1 MRHKFLKFLP
11 SFILIVIAIGIWF
24 SQNWYKM
31 PKYIGDIKNPTY
43 ENIQIN
49 WEDGPKTR
57 TSSKPNIIIIL
68 VDDLGFNQISSY
80 GGGMANGQF
89 KTPNIDKLANDGVLC
104 TNGYSSSPVCS
115 PSRASLLTG
124 RFATRFGYE
133 FTPTTSSM
141 MKAISVFSK
150 KNGIADGIYYDNREE
165 NIIAIDQMGIPQSEK
180 TIPEMLKPEGYH
192 NIHIGKWHLGHG
204 KDFLPRKHGF
214 DESLR
219 MDQGSLFLPEND
231 KNVINAKLDFD
242 PIDKVLWGNLPYAV
256 NFNEGPRMNPDG
268 HLTDYLTDEAVKVIE
283 KNKNRPFFLYL
294 AYWAVHSPLQA
305 KKEDYEKL
313 SFIKNHEER
322 VLASMVMTV
331 DRGVGKIRD
340 VLKENNMDD
349 NTIIIF
355 TSDNGAPGY
364 IGLPDLN
371 KPYRGWKLTHFEGG
385 VHVPFIV
392 SYPNKIPKGS
402 AYNGRV
408 SNLDIFSTAASL
420 AGIDINR
427 NDLQQI
433 QFDGVNIL
441 PYLSGEKEGEPDRVL
456 FNKSGDYSF
465 LIKDG
470 WKLQVDLIQN
480 KKWLYNLNE
489 DPTEQIN
496 LIESDLEKLNE
507 LGKILNKKL
516 SEQVKPI
523 WPSLLDWP
531 IFIDKTLDET
541 VIKNDE
547 YIFWAN

>member
-1 MRHKFLKFLP
+1 MRHKFFKFLL
-11 SFILIVIAIGIWF
+11 SFVFVIIAIGIWF

-31 PKYIGDIKNPTY
+31 PKYIGQIKNPTQKNIPIEW
-43 ENIQIN
+43 EN
-49 WEDGPKTR
+49 GPETR
-57 TSSKPNIIIIL
+57 TSSKPNIIVVL

-80 GGGMANGQF
+80 KGGMANGKF
-89 KTPNIDKLANDGVLC
+89 KTPNIDKLASEGVLC

-124 RFATRFGYE
+124 RFATRFGFE

-141 MKAISVFSK
+141 MKAVSIFSK
-150 KNGIADGIYYDNREE
+150 KNEVADGIYYNNREDDILE
-165 NIIAIDQMGIPQSEK
+165 IEEMGIPQSEK
-180 TIPEMLKPEGYH
+180 TIAEMLKPEGYH
-192 NIHIGKWHLGHG
+192 NIHIGKWHLGHAN
-204 KDFLPRKHGF
+204 DFLPRLHGF

-219 MDQGSLFLPEND
+219 MDQGSLFLPED
-231 KNVINAKLDFD
+231 DENVINAKLDFD

-268 HLTDYLTDEAVKVIE
+268 HLTDYLTDEAVKVIV

-313 SFIKNHEER
+313 SFIENHEER

-340 VLKENNMDD
+340 ILKKNKIDD

-385 VHVPFIV
+385 VHVPYIV
-392 SYPNKIPKGS
+392 SYPNKIPKGKT
-402 AYNGRV
+402 YNGRV
-408 SNLDIFSTAASL
+408 SNLDIFSTVANV
-420 AGIDINR
+420 AGVDLNR
-427 NDLQQI
+427 NDLREI
-433 QFDGVNIL
+433 EFDGVNLL
-441 PYLSGEKEGEPDRVL
+441 PYLSGENEGEPERIL

-470 WKLQVDLIQN
+470 WKLQVDLVQN
-480 KKWLYNLNE
+480 KKWLYNLNQ
-489 DPTEQIN
+489 DPTEKIN
-496 LIESDLEKLNE
+496 LIESDIEKLNQLE
-507 LGKILNKKL
+507 LILSNKL

-531 IFIDKTLDET
+531 IFIDKTLDEKVNKT
-541 VIKNDE
+541 DE

>member
-1 MRHKFLKFLP
+1 MKRKFYKFLL
-11 SFILIVIAIGIWF
+11 SFVLIVVAIGIWF

-31 PKYIGDIKNPTY
+31 PKYISNFTNPTY
-43 ENIQIN
+43 ENVAIE
-49 WEDGPKTR
+49 WENGPISR
-57 TSSKPNIIIIL
+57 TNSKPNIIVVL

-80 GGGMANGQF
+80 GGGMANGKF
-89 KTPNIDKLANDGVLC
+89 KTPNIDKLASDGVLC

-141 MKAISVFSK
+141 MKAVNIFSK
-150 KNGIADGIYYDNREE
+150 KNEVVDGIYHNDRSE
-165 NIIAIDQMGIPQSEK
+165 NIIDIEQMGIPQSER
-180 TIPEMLKPEGYH
+180 TIAEMLKPEGYH
-192 NIHIGKWHLGHG
+192 NIHIGKWHLGHA
-204 KDFLPRKHGF
+204 KDFLPRRHGF

-219 MDQGSLFLPEND
+219 MDQGSLFLPED
-231 KNVINAKLDFD
+231 DDDVVNAKIDFD
-242 PIDKVLWGNLPYAV
+242 PIDKLLWGNLPYAV
-256 NFNEGPRMNPDG
+256 NFNEGTRIKPEG
-268 HLTDYLTDEAVKVIE
+268 HLTDYLTNEAVKAIE

-313 SFIKNHEER
+313 SFIENHEER

-340 VLKENNMDD
+340 VLKKNNIDD

-385 VHVPFIV
+385 VHIPYIV
-392 SYPNKIPKGS
+392 NYPNKIPKGKI
-402 AYNGRV
+402 YDGRV
-408 SNLDIFSTAASL
+408 SNLDIFSTVASV
-420 AGIDINR
+420 AGVDLNR
-427 NDLQQI
+427 NDLREI
-433 QFDGVNIL
+433 KFDGVNIL
-441 PYLSGEKEGEPDRVL
+441 PYLSGANEGEPERIL

-470 WKLQVDLIQN
+470 WKLQVDLVQN
-480 KKWLYNLNE
+480 KKWLYNLNQ
-489 DPTEQIN
+489 DPIEKIN
-496 LIESDLEKLNE
+496 LIESNIEKLNE
-507 LGKILNKKL
+507 LELILSNKL

-531 IFIDKTLDET
+531 IFIDKTLDEKVNKT
-541 VIKNDE
+541 DE

>member
-1 MRHKFLKFLP
+1 MKRKFYKFLL
-11 SFILIVIAIGIWF
+11 SFVLIVVAIGIWF

-31 PKYIGDIKNPTY
+31 PKYIYNFTNPTY
-43 ENIQIN
+43 ENVAIE
-49 WEDGPKTR
+49 WENGPISR
-57 TSSKPNIIIIL
+57 TNSKPNIIVVL

-80 GGGMANGQF
+80 GGGMANGKF
-89 KTPNIDKLANDGVLC
+89 KTPNIDKLASDGVLC

-141 MKAISVFSK
+141 MKAVNIFSK
-150 KNGIADGIYYDNREE
+150 KNEVVDGIYHNDRSE
-165 NIIAIDQMGIPQSEK
+165 NIIDIEQMGIPQSER
-180 TIPEMLKPEGYH
+180 TIAEMLKPEGYH
-192 NIHIGKWHLGHG
+192 NIHIGKWHLGHA
-204 KDFLPRKHGF
+204 KDFLPRRHGF

-219 MDQGSLFLPEND
+219 MDQGSLFLPED
-231 KNVINAKLDFD
+231 DDDVVNAKIDFD
-242 PIDKVLWGNLPYAV
+242 PIDKLLWGNLPYAV
-256 NFNEGPRMNPDG
+256 NFNEGTRIKPEG
-268 HLTDYLTDEAVKVIE
+268 HLTDYLTNEAVKAIE

-313 SFIKNHEER
+313 SFIENHEER

-340 VLKENNMDD
+340 VLKKNNIDD

-385 VHVPFIV
+385 VHIPYIV
-392 SYPNKIPKGS
+392 SYPNKIPKGKI
-402 AYNGRV
+402 YDGRV
-408 SNLDIFSTAASL
+408 SNLDIFSTVASV
-420 AGIDINR
+420 AGVDLNR
-427 NDLQQI
+427 NDLRDI
-433 QFDGVNIL
+433 KFDGVNIL
-441 PYLSGEKEGEPDRVL
+441 PYLSGGNEGEPERIL

-470 WKLQVDLIQN
+470 WKLQVDLVQN
-480 KKWLYNLNE
+480 KKWLYNLNQ
-489 DPTEQIN
+489 DPIEKIN
-496 LIESDLEKLNE
+496 LIESDIEKLNE
-507 LGKILNKKL
+507 LELILSNKL

-531 IFIDKTLDET
+531 IFIDKTLDEKVNKT
-541 VIKNDE
+541 DE

>member
-294 AYWAVHSPLQA
+294 AYWAVHTPLQA

-313 SFIKNHEER
+313 YFIENHEER

-496 LIESDLEKLNE
+496 LIESYPEKLNE

>member
-1 MRHKFLKFLP
+1 MRKIFFRFLIV
-11 SFILIVIAIGIWF
+11 FILIVVAIGIWF

-31 PKYIGDIKNPTY
+31 PKYISNLKNPTI
-43 ENIQIN
+43 ENVTIE
-49 WEDGPKTR
+49 WENGPETR
-57 TSSKPNIIIIL
+57 TNFKPNIIVVL

-80 GGGMANGQF
+80 GGGMSNGNF
-89 KTPNIDKLANDGVLC
+89 KTPNIDNLANDGVLC
-104 TNGYSSSPVCS
+104 TNGYSSSPICS

-124 RFATRFGYE
+124 RFPTRFGYE

-141 MKAISVFSK
+141 MKAISLFSK
-150 KNGIADGIYYDNREE
+150 KNEVADGIYYDNRED
-165 NIIAIDQMGIPQSEK
+165 NIIDIEQMGLPQSEK
-180 TIPEMLKPEGYH
+180 TIAEMLKPEGYH
-192 NIHIGKWHLGHG
+192 NIHIGKWHLGHA

-219 MDQGSLFLPEND
+219 IDQGSLFLPEDD
-231 KNVINAKLDFD
+231 KNVINAKLEFD

-268 HLTDYLTDEAVKVIE
+268 HLTDYLTNEAVKAIE

-313 SFIKNHEER
+313 SFIENHDER

-340 VLKENNMDD
+340 VLKKNNIDD

-385 VHVPFIV
+385 VHVPFMV
-392 SYPNKIPKGS
+392 SYPNKIPKGTTYS
-402 AYNGRV
+402 GRV
-408 SNLDIFSTAASL
+408 SSLDILSTVASV
-420 AGIDINR
+420 AGVDMNR
-427 NDLQQI
+427 NDLKEI
-433 QFDGVNIL
+433 EFDGTNVL
-441 PYLSGEKEGEPDRVL
+441 PYLIGEKEGEPERVL
-456 FNKSGDYSF
+456 FNKSGNYSF
-465 LIKDG
+465 IIKEG
-470 WKLQVDLIQN
+470 WKLQVDLVQN

-496 LIESDLEKLNE
+496 LIKSDLKKLNE
-507 LGKILNKKL
+507 LEKILNKKL

-531 IFIDKTLDET
+531 IFIDKTLDEK
-541 VIKNDE
+541 VNKNDE

>member
-80 GGGMANGQF
+80 GGGMAKGQF

-340 VLKENNMDD
+340 VLKENNIDD

-496 LIESDLEKLNE
+496 LIESYPEKLNE

-531 IFIDKTLDET
+531 IFIDKTLDEN

>member
-1 MRHKFLKFLP
+1 MRKLFKFLLIFV
-11 SFILIVIAIGIWF
+11 LIVASIGIWF

-31 PKYIGDIKNPTY
+31 PKYIAQIKNPIY
-43 ENIQIN
+43 ENVQIN

-57 TSSKPNIIIIL
+57 TSSKPNIIVVL

-80 GGGMANGQF
+80 GGGMSNGNF
-89 KTPNIDKLANDGVLC
+89 KTPNIDNLAKDGVLC
-104 TNGYSSSPVCS
+104 TNGYSSSPICS

-124 RFATRFGYE
+124 RFPTRFGYE

-141 MKAISVFSK
+141 MKAISLFSK
-150 KNGIADGIYYDNREE
+150 KNEVADGVYYDKREE
-165 NIIAIDQMGIPQSEK
+165 NIIDIEQMGLPQSEK
-180 TIPEMLKPEGYH
+180 TIAEMLKPEGYH
-192 NIHIGKWHLGHG
+192 NIHIGKWHLGHAN
-204 KDFLPRKHGF
+204 DFLPRKHGF

-219 MDQGSLFLPEND
+219 IDQGSLFLPEDD
-231 KNVINAKLDFD
+231 KNVINAKLNFD
-242 PIDKVLWGNLPYAV
+242 PIDKILWGNLPYAV

-268 HLTDYLTDEAVKVIE
+268 HLTDYLTDEAVKVIA

-294 AYWAVHSPLQA
+294 AYWAVHTPLQA
-305 KKEDYEKL
+305 NKEDYEKL
-313 SFIKNHEER
+313 SFIENHEER

-340 VLKENNMDD
+340 VLKKNNIDD

-364 IGLPDLN
+364 VGLPDLN

-385 VHVPFIV
+385 VHVPYIV
-392 SYPNKIPKGS
+392 SYPKKIPKGKT
-402 AYNGRV
+402 YDGRV
-408 SNLDIFSTAASL
+408 SNLDIFSTVASV
-420 AGIDINR
+420 AGVDMNR
-427 NDLQQI
+427 NDLKDI
-433 QFDGVNIL
+433 AFDGANIIS
-441 PYLSGEKEGEPDRVL
+441 YLSGENEGEPERIL
-456 FNKSGDYSF
+456 FNKSGNYSF
-465 LIKDG
+465 IIKEG
-470 WKLQVDLIQN
+470 WKLQVDLVQN

-496 LIESDLEKLNE
+496 LFKSDLEKLNE
-507 LGKILNKKL
+507 LELILSNKL

-531 IFIDKTLDET
+531 IFIDKTLDEKVNNT
-541 VIKNDE
+541 DE

>member
-1 MRHKFLKFLP
+1 MKRKFFKFLLSFL
-11 SFILIVIAIGIWF
+11 LIVVAIGIWF

-31 PKYIGDIKNPTY
+31 PKYISNFTNSTY
-43 ENIQIN
+43 ENVAIE
-49 WEDGPKTR
+49 WENGPISR
-57 TSSKPNIIIIL
+57 TNSKPNIIVVLI
-68 VDDLGFNQISSY
+68 DDLGFNQISSY
-80 GGGMANGQF
+80 GGGMANGKF
-89 KTPNIDKLANDGVLC
+89 KTPNIDKLASDGVLC

-141 MKAISVFSK
+141 MKAISIFSK
-150 KNGIADGIYYDNREE
+150 KNEVVDGIYHNDRSE
-165 NIIAIDQMGIPQSEK
+165 NIIDIDQMGIPQSER
-180 TIPEMLKPEGYH
+180 TIAEMLKPEGYH
-192 NIHIGKWHLGHG
+192 NIHIGKWHLGHA
-204 KDFLPRKHGF
+204 KDFLPRRHGF

-219 MDQGSLFLPEND
+219 IDQGSLFLPED
-231 KNVINAKLDFD
+231 DENVINAKLDFD

-313 SFIKNHEER
+313 SFIENHEER

-340 VLKENNMDD
+340 ILKKNKIDD

-385 VHVPFIV
+385 VHVPYIV
-392 SYPNKIPKGS
+392 SYPNKIPKGKT
-402 AYNGRV
+402 YNGRV
-408 SNLDIFSTAASL
+408 SNLDIFSTVASV
-420 AGIDINR
+420 AGVDMTR
-427 NDLQQI
+427 NDLKDI
-433 QFDGVNIL
+433 AFDGANLI
-441 PYLSGEKEGEPDRVL
+441 PYLSGENEGEPERIL

-465 LIKDG
+465 LIKEG
-470 WKLQVDLIQN
+470 WKLQVDLVQN

-489 DPTEQIN
+489 DPTEQLN
-496 LIESDLEKLNE
+496 LSESNFTKLNE
-507 LGKILNKKL
+507 LEEILNNKL

-531 IFIDKTLDET
+531 IFIDKTLDDK
-541 VIKNDE
+541 VNKNDE

>member
-1 MRHKFLKFLP
+1 MRKIFFRLLIV
-11 SFILIVIAIGIWF
+11 FILIVVAIGIWF

-31 PKYIGDIKNPTY
+31 PKYISNLKNPTT
-43 ENIQIN
+43 ENVTIE
-49 WEDGPKTR
+49 WENGPETR
-57 TSSKPNIIIIL
+57 TNFKPNIIVVLI
-68 VDDLGFNQISSY
+68 DDLGFNQISSY
-80 GGGMANGQF
+80 GGGMSNGNF
-89 KTPNIDKLANDGVLC
+89 KTPNIDNLAEDGVLC
-104 TNGYSSSPVCS
+104 TNGYSSSPICS

-124 RFATRFGYE
+124 RFPTRFGYE

-141 MKAISVFSK
+141 MKAISLFSK
-150 KNGIADGIYYDNREE
+150 KNEVADGVYYDNREE
-165 NIIAIDQMGIPQSEK
+165 NIIDIEQMGLPQSEK
-180 TIPEMLKPEGYH
+180 TIAEMLKPEGYH
-192 NIHIGKWHLGHG
+192 NIHIGKWHLGHS

-219 MDQGSLFLPEND
+219 IDQGSLFLPEDD
-231 KNVINAKLDFD
+231 KNVINAKLEFD

-268 HLTDYLTDEAVKVIE
+268 HLTDYLTNEAVKAIK

-313 SFIKNHEER
+313 SFIENHNER

-340 VLKENNMDD
+340 VLKKNNIDD

-392 SYPNKIPKGS
+392 SYPNKIPKGTT
-402 AYNGRV
+402 YNGRV
-408 SNLDIFSTAASL
+408 SNLDIFSTVASV
-420 AGIDINR
+420 AEVDMNR
-427 NDLQQI
+427 NDLKEI
-433 QFDGVNIL
+433 KFDGANVL
-441 PYLSGEKEGEPDRVL
+441 PYLIGENEGEPERVL
-456 FNKSGDYSF
+456 FNKSGNYSF
-465 LIKDG
+465 IIKEG
-470 WKLQVDLIQN
+470 WKLQVDLVQN

-496 LIESDLEKLNE
+496 LIKSDLEKLNE
-507 LGKILNKKL
+507 LEKILNKKI

-541 VIKNDE
+541 VNKNDE

>member
-1 MRHKFLKFLP
+1 MKRKFYKFLL
-11 SFILIVIAIGIWF
+11 SFVLIVVAIGIWF

-31 PKYIGDIKNPTY
+31 PKYISNFTNPTY
-43 ENIQIN
+43 ENVAIE
-49 WEDGPKTR
+49 WENGPISR
-57 TSSKPNIIIIL
+57 TNSKPNIIVVL
-68 VDDLGFNQISSY
+68 VDDLGFNQISSF
-80 GGGMANGQF
+80 GGGMANGKF
-89 KTPNIDKLANDGVLC
+89 KTPNIDKLASDGVLC

-141 MKAISVFSK
+141 MKAVNIFSK
-150 KNGIADGIYYDNREE
+150 KNEVVDGIYHNDRSE
-165 NIIAIDQMGIPQSEK
+165 NIIDIEQMGIPQSER
-180 TIPEMLKPEGYH
+180 TIAEMLKPEGYH
-192 NIHIGKWHLGHG
+192 NIHIGKWHLGHA
-204 KDFLPRKHGF
+204 KDFLPRRHGF

-219 MDQGSLFLPEND
+219 MDQGSLFLPED
-231 KNVINAKLDFD
+231 DDDVVNAKIDFD
-242 PIDKVLWGNLPYAV
+242 PIDKLLWGNLPYAV
-256 NFNEGPRMNPDG
+256 NFNEGTRIKPEG
-268 HLTDYLTDEAVKVIE
+268 HLTDYLTNEAVKAIE

-313 SFIKNHEER
+313 SFIENHEER

-340 VLKENNMDD
+340 VLKKNNIDD

-385 VHVPFIV
+385 VHIPYIV
-392 SYPNKIPKGS
+392 SYPNKIPKGKI
-402 AYNGRV
+402 YDGRV
-408 SNLDIFSTAASL
+408 SNLDIFSTVASV
-420 AGIDINR
+420 AGVDLNR
-427 NDLQQI
+427 NDFREI
-433 QFDGVNIL
+433 KFDGVNIL
-441 PYLSGEKEGEPDRVL
+441 PYLSGANEGEPERIL

-470 WKLQVDLIQN
+470 WKLQVDLVQN
-480 KKWLYNLNE
+480 KKWLYNLNQ
-489 DPTEQIN
+489 DPIEKIN
-496 LIESDLEKLNE
+496 LIESNIEKLNE
-507 LGKILNKKL
+507 LELILSNKL

-531 IFIDKTLDET
+531 IFIDKTLDEKVNKT
-541 VIKNDE
+541 DE

>member
-1 MRHKFLKFLP
+1 MRKLFKFLLIFV
-11 SFILIVIAIGIWF
+11 LIVATIGIWF

-31 PKYIGDIKNPTY
+31 PKYIGQIKNPTQKNIPIEW
-43 ENIQIN
+43 EN
-49 WEDGPKTR
+49 GPKTR
-57 TSSKPNIIIIL
+57 TSSKPNIIVVL

-80 GGGMANGQF
+80 GGGMSNGNF
-89 KTPNIDKLANDGVLC
+89 KTPNIDKLASDGVLC

-141 MKAISVFSK
+141 MKAISLFSK
-150 KNGIADGIYYDNREE
+150 KNEVVDGVYHKDRSE
-165 NIIAIDQMGIPQSEK
+165 NIIDIEQMGLPQSEK
-180 TIPEMLKPEGYH
+180 TIAEMLKPEGYH
-192 NIHIGKWHLGHG
+192 NIHIGKWHLGHAN
-204 KDFLPRKHGF
+204 DFLPRKHGF

-219 MDQGSLFLPEND
+219 MDQGSLFLPED
-231 KNVINAKLDFD
+231 DENVINAKLEFD

-256 NFNEGPRMNPDG
+256 NFNEGPRIKPDG
-268 HLTDYLTDEAVKVIE
+268 HLTDYLTNEAVKVIE

-313 SFIKNHEER
+313 SFIENHDER

-340 VLKENNMDD
+340 VLKKNNIDD

-392 SYPNKIPKGS
+392 SYPNKIPKGTT
-402 AYNGRV
+402 YNGRV
-408 SNLDIFSTAASL
+408 SNLDILSTVASI
-420 AGIDINR
+420 AGVDMNR
-427 NDLQQI
+427 NDLKDI
-433 QFDGVNIL
+433 AFDGANII
-441 PYLSGEKEGEPDRVL
+441 PYLSGENEGEPERIL
-456 FNKSGDYSF
+456 FNKSGNYSF
-465 LIKDG
+465 IIKEG
-470 WKLQVDLIQN
+470 WKLQVDLVQN

-496 LIESDLEKLNE
+496 LFKSDLEKLNE
-507 LGKILNKKL
+507 LELILSNKL

-531 IFIDKTLDET
+531 IFIDKTLDEKVNNT
-541 VIKNDE
+541 DE

>member
-1 MRHKFLKFLP
+1 MKSKFFKFLLSFL
-11 SFILIVIAIGIWF
+11 LIVVAIGIWF

-31 PKYIGDIKNPTY
+31 PKYISNFTNSTY
-43 ENIQIN
+43 ENVAIE
-49 WEDGPKTR
+49 WENGPISR
-57 TSSKPNIIIIL
+57 TNSKPNIIVVLI
-68 VDDLGFNQISSY
+68 DDLGFNQISSY
-80 GGGMANGQF
+80 GGGMANGKF
-89 KTPNIDKLANDGVLC
+89 KTPNIDKLASDGVLC

-141 MKAISVFSK
+141 MKAVNIFSK
-150 KNGIADGIYYDNREE
+150 KNEVVDGIHHNDRSE
-165 NIIAIDQMGIPQSEK
+165 NIIDIDQMGIPQSER
-180 TIPEMLKPEGYH
+180 TIAEMLKPEGYH
-192 NIHIGKWHLGHG
+192 NIHIGKWHLGHA
-204 KDFLPRKHGF
+204 KDFLPRRHGF

-219 MDQGSLFLPEND
+219 IDQGSLFLPED
-231 KNVINAKLDFD
+231 DENVINAKLDFD

-313 SFIKNHEER
+313 SFIENHEER

-340 VLKENNMDD
+340 ILKKNKIDD

-392 SYPNKIPKGS
+392 SYPNKISKGRT
-402 AYNGRV
+402 YKGRV
-408 SNLDIFSTAASL
+408 SNLDIFSTVASV
-420 AGIDINR
+420 AGVDMTR
-427 NDLQQI
+427 NDLKDI
-433 QFDGVNIL
+433 AFDGANLI
-441 PYLSGEKEGEPDRVL
+441 PYLSGENEGEPERIL

-465 LIKDG
+465 LIKEG
-470 WKLQVDLIQN
+470 WKIQVDLVQN
-480 KKWLYNLNE
+480 KKWLYNLNQ
-489 DPTEQIN
+489 DPTEQLN
-496 LIESDLEKLNE
+496 LSESNFTKLNE
-507 LGKILNKKL
+507 LEEILNNKL

-531 IFIDKTLDET
+531 IFIDKTLDDK
-541 VIKNDE
+541 VNKNDE

>member
-1 MRHKFLKFLP
+1 MKHKFFKFLL
-11 SFILIVIAIGIWF
+11 SFLLIVVAIGIWF

-31 PKYIGDIKNPTY
+31 PKYISNFTNSTY
-43 ENIQIN
+43 ENVAIE
-49 WEDGPKTR
+49 WENGPISR
-57 TSSKPNIIIIL
+57 TNSKPNIIVVLI
-68 VDDLGFNQISSY
+68 DDLGFNQISSY
-80 GGGMANGQF
+80 GGGMANGKF
-89 KTPNIDKLANDGVLC
+89 KTPNIDKLASDGVLC

-141 MKAISVFSK
+141 MKAISIFSK
-150 KNGIADGIYYDNREE
+150 KNEVVDGIYHNDRSE
-165 NIIAIDQMGIPQSEK
+165 NIIDIDQMGIPQSER
-180 TIPEMLKPEGYH
+180 TIAEMLKPEGYH
-192 NIHIGKWHLGHG
+192 NIHIGKWHLGHA
-204 KDFLPRKHGF
+204 KDFLPRRHGF

-219 MDQGSLFLPEND
+219 IDQGSLFLPED
-231 KNVINAKLDFD
+231 DENVINAKLDFD

-313 SFIKNHEER
+313 SFIENHEER

-340 VLKENNMDD
+340 ILKKNKIDD

-392 SYPNKIPKGS
+392 SYPNKISKGRT
-402 AYNGRV
+402 YKGRV
-408 SNLDIFSTAASL
+408 SNLDIFSTVASV
-420 AGIDINR
+420 AGVDMTR
-427 NDLQQI
+427 NDLKDI
-433 QFDGVNIL
+433 AFDGANLI
-441 PYLSGEKEGEPDRVL
+441 PYLSGENEGEPERIL

-465 LIKDG
+465 LIKEG
-470 WKLQVDLIQN
+470 WKLQVDLVQN

-489 DPTEQIN
+489 DPTEQLN
-496 LIESDLEKLNE
+496 LSESNFTKLNE
-507 LGKILNKKL
+507 LEEILNNKL

-531 IFIDKTLDET
+531 IFIDKTLDDK
-541 VIKNDE
+541 VNKNDE

>member
-1 MRHKFLKFLP
+1 MKRKFYKFLL
-11 SFILIVIAIGIWF
+11 SFVLIVVAIGIWF

-31 PKYIGDIKNPTY
+31 PKYISNFTNPTY
-43 ENIQIN
+43 ENVAIE
-49 WEDGPKTR
+49 WENGPISR
-57 TSSKPNIIIIL
+57 TNSKPNIIVVL

-80 GGGMANGQF
+80 GGGMANGKF
-89 KTPNIDKLANDGVLC
+89 KTPNIDKLASDGVLC

-141 MKAISVFSK
+141 MKAVNIFSK
-150 KNGIADGIYYDNREE
+150 KNEVVDGIYHNDRSE
-165 NIIAIDQMGIPQSEK
+165 NIIDIEQMGIPQSER
-180 TIPEMLKPEGYH
+180 TIAEMLKPEGYH
-192 NIHIGKWHLGHG
+192 NIHIGKWHLGHA
-204 KDFLPRKHGF
+204 KDFLPRRHGF

-219 MDQGSLFLPEND
+219 MDQGSLFLPED
-231 KNVINAKLDFD
+231 DDDVVNAKIDFD
-242 PIDKVLWGNLPYAV
+242 PIDKLLWGNLPYAV
-256 NFNEGPRMNPDG
+256 NFNEGTRIKPEG
-268 HLTDYLTDEAVKVIE
+268 YLTDYLTNEAVKAIE

-313 SFIKNHEER
+313 SFIENHEER

-340 VLKENNMDD
+340 VLKKNNIDD

-385 VHVPFIV
+385 VHIPYIV
-392 SYPNKIPKGS
+392 SYPNKIPKGKI
-402 AYNGRV
+402 YDGRV
-408 SNLDIFSTAASL
+408 SNLDIFSTVASV
-420 AGIDINR
+420 AGVDLNR
-427 NDLQQI
+427 NDLREI
-433 QFDGVNIL
+433 KFDGVNIL
-441 PYLSGEKEGEPDRVL
+441 PYLSGANEGEPERIL

-470 WKLQVDLIQN
+470 WKLQVDLVQN

-496 LIESDLEKLNE
+496 LFKSDLEKLNE
-507 LGKILNKKL
+507 LELILSNKL

-531 IFIDKTLDET
+531 IFIDKTLDEKVNKT
-541 VIKNDE
+541 DE

>member
-1 MRHKFLKFLP
+1 MKRKFYKFLL
-11 SFILIVIAIGIWF
+11 SFVLIVVAIGIWF

-31 PKYIGDIKNPTY
+31 PKYINNFTNPTY
-43 ENIQIN
+43 ENVAIE
-49 WEDGPKTR
+49 WENGPIFR
-57 TSSKPNIIIIL
+57 TNSKPNIIVVL

-80 GGGMANGQF
+80 GGGMANGKF
-89 KTPNIDKLANDGVLC
+89 KTPNIDKLASDGVLC

-141 MKAISVFSK
+141 MKAVNVFSK
-150 KNGIADGIYYDNREE
+150 KNEVVDGIYHNDRSE
-165 NIIAIDQMGIPQSEK
+165 NIIDIEQMGIPQSER
-180 TIPEMLKPEGYH
+180 TIAEMLKPEGYH
-192 NIHIGKWHLGHG
+192 NIHIGKWHLGHA
-204 KDFLPRKHGF
+204 KDFLPRRHGF

-219 MDQGSLFLPEND
+219 MDQGSLFLPED
-231 KNVINAKLDFD
+231 DDDVVNAKIDFD
-242 PIDKVLWGNLPYAV
+242 PIDKLLWGNLPYAV
-256 NFNEGPRMNPDG
+256 NFNEGTRIKPEG
-268 HLTDYLTDEAVKVIE
+268 HLTDYLTNEAVKAIE

-313 SFIKNHEER
+313 SFIENHEER

-340 VLKENNMDD
+340 VLKKNNIDD

-364 IGLPDLN
+364 IGLPHLN

-385 VHVPFIV
+385 IHIPYIV
-392 SYPNKIPKGS
+392 SYPNKIPKGKT
-402 AYNGRV
+402 YDGRV
-408 SNLDIFSTAASL
+408 SNLDIFSTVASVADVDL
-420 AGIDINR
+420 NR
-427 NDLQQI
+427 NDLREI
-433 QFDGVNIL
+433 EFDGVNIL
-441 PYLSGEKEGEPDRVL
+441 PYLSGENEGEPERIL

-470 WKLQVDLIQN
+470 WKLQVDLVQN
-480 KKWLYNLNE
+480 KKWLYNLKR
-489 DPTEQIN
+489 DPTEKIN
-496 LIESDLEKLNE
+496 LIESDIEKLNE
-507 LGKILNKKL
+507 LELILSNKL

-531 IFIDKTLDET
+531 IFIDKTLDEKVNKT
-541 VIKNDE
+541 DE

>member
-1 MRHKFLKFLP
+1 MRHKFLKFLL

-340 VLKENNMDD
+340 VLKENNMND

-496 LIESDLEKLNE
+496 LIESYPEKLNE

>member
-385 VHVPFIV
+385 VHVQFIV

-496 LIESDLEKLNE
+496 LIESYPEKLNE
-507 LGKILNKKL
+507 LEKILNKKL

>member
-1 MRHKFLKFLP
+1 MRKNFLRFLIV
-11 SFILIVIAIGIWF
+11 FILVFVAIGIWF

-31 PKYIGDIKNPTY
+31 PKYISNLKNPTI
-43 ENIQIN
+43 ENVAIE
-49 WEDGPKTR
+49 WEDGPKSR
-57 TSSKPNIIIIL
+57 TSSKPNIIVVL

-80 GGGMANGQF
+80 GGGMANGKF
-89 KTPNIDKLANDGVLC
+89 KTPNIDKLASDGVLC

-124 RFATRFGYE
+124 RFATRFGFE

-141 MKAISVFSK
+141 MKAVSLFSK
-150 KNGIADGIYYDNREE
+150 KNEVADGIYYNEREE
-165 NIIAIDQMGIPQSEK
+165 NIIDIEQMGLPQSEK
-180 TIPEMLKPEGYH
+180 TIAEMLKPEGYH
-192 NIHIGKWHLGHG
+192 NIHIGKWHLGHAN
-204 KDFLPRKHGF
+204 DFLPRKHGF

-219 MDQGSLFLPEND
+219 IDQGSLFLPEDD
-231 KNVINAKLDFD
+231 KNVINAKLEFD

-268 HLTDYLTDEAVKVIE
+268 HLTDYLTNEAVKVIE

-313 SFIKNHEER
+313 SFIENHDER

-340 VLKENNMDD
+340 VLKKNNIDD

-392 SYPNKIPKGS
+392 SYPNKIPKGTT
-402 AYNGRV
+402 YNGRV
-408 SNLDIFSTAASL
+408 SNLDILSTVASV
-420 AGIDINR
+420 AGVDMNR
-427 NDLQQI
+427 NDLKEI
-433 QFDGVNIL
+433 EFDGANVL
-441 PYLSGEKEGEPDRVL
+441 PYLIGENEGEPQRVL
-456 FNKSGDYSF
+456 FNKSGNYSF

-470 WKLQVDLIQN
+470 WKLQVDLVQN
-480 KKWLYNLNE
+480 KKWLYNLKE

-496 LIESDLEKLNE
+496 LIKSDLEKLNE
-507 LGKILNKKL
+507 LEKILNKKL

-541 VIKNDE
+541 VNKNDE

>member
-1 MRHKFLKFLP
+1 MKRKFFKFLLSFL
-11 SFILIVIAIGIWF
+11 LIVVAIGIWF

-31 PKYIGDIKNPTY
+31 PKYISNFTNSTY
-43 ENIQIN
+43 ENVAIE
-49 WEDGPKTR
+49 WENGPISR
-57 TSSKPNIIIIL
+57 TNSKPNIIVVLI
-68 VDDLGFNQISSY
+68 DDLGFNQISSY
-80 GGGMANGQF
+80 GGGMANGKF
-89 KTPNIDKLANDGVLC
+89 KTPNIDKLASDGVLC

-141 MKAISVFSK
+141 MKAISIFSK
-150 KNGIADGIYYDNREE
+150 KNEVVDGIYHNDRSE
-165 NIIAIDQMGIPQSEK
+165 NIIDIDQMGIPQSER
-180 TIPEMLKPEGYH
+180 TIAEMLKPEGYH
-192 NIHIGKWHLGHG
+192 NIHIGKWHLGHA
-204 KDFLPRKHGF
+204 KDFLPRRHGF

-219 MDQGSLFLPEND
+219 IDQGSLFLPED
-231 KNVINAKLDFD
+231 DENVINAKLDFD

-313 SFIKNHEER
+313 SFIENHEER

-340 VLKENNMDD
+340 ILKKNKIDD

-385 VHVPFIV
+385 VHVPYIV
-392 SYPNKIPKGS
+392 SYPNKIPKGKT
-402 AYNGRV
+402 YNGRV
-408 SNLDIFSTAASL
+408 SNLDIFSTVASV
-420 AGIDINR
+420 AGVDMTR
-427 NDLQQI
+427 NDLKDI
-433 QFDGVNIL
+433 AFDGANLI
-441 PYLSGEKEGEPDRVL
+441 PYLSGENEGEPERIL

-465 LIKDG
+465 LIKEG
-470 WKLQVDLIQN
+470 WKLQVDLVQN

-489 DPTEQIN
+489 DPTEQLN
-496 LIESDLEKLNE
+496 LSESNFTKLNE
-507 LGKILNKKL
+507 LEEILNNKL

-523 WPSLLDWP
+523 WPSLLDFP

-541 VIKNDE
+541 VNKNDE

>member
-204 KDFLPRKHGF
+204 EDFLPRKHGF

-496 LIESDLEKLNE
+496 LIESYPEKLNE

-531 IFIDKTLDET
+531 IFIDKTLDEI

>member
-340 VLKENNMDD
+340 VLKENNMND

-441 PYLSGEKEGEPDRVL
+441 PYLCGEKEGEPDRVL

-480 KKWLYNLNE
+480 KKWLHNLNE

-496 LIESDLEKLNE
+496 LIESYPEKLNE
-507 LGKILNKKL
+507 LGKILNKKI

>member
-1 MRHKFLKFLP
+1 MRKIFFRLLIVL
-11 SFILIVIAIGIWF
+11 ILIVVAIGIWF

-31 PKYIGDIKNPTY
+31 PKYISYLKNPTI
-43 ENIQIN
+43 ENVTIE
-49 WEDGPKTR
+49 WENGPETR
-57 TSSKPNIIIIL
+57 TNFKPNIIVIL

-80 GGGMANGQF
+80 GGGMSNGNF
-89 KTPNIDKLANDGVLC
+89 KTPNIDNLANDGVLC
-104 TNGYSSSPVCS
+104 TNGYSSSPICS

-124 RFATRFGYE
+124 RFPTRFGYE

-141 MKAISVFSK
+141 MKAISIFSK
-150 KNGIADGIYYDNREE
+150 KNEVADGIYYDNREE
-165 NIIAIDQMGIPQSEK
+165 NIIDIEQMGLPQSEK
-180 TIPEMLKPEGYH
+180 TIAEMLKPEGYH
-192 NIHIGKWHLGHG
+192 NIHIGKWHLGHA

-219 MDQGSLFLPEND
+219 IDQGSLFLPEDD
-231 KNVINAKLDFD
+231 KNVINAKLEFD

-268 HLTDYLTDEAVKVIE
+268 HLTDYLTNEAVKAIE

-313 SFIKNHEER
+313 FFIENHDER

-340 VLKENNMDD
+340 VLKKNNIDD

-392 SYPNKIPKGS
+392 SYPNKIPKGTT
-402 AYNGRV
+402 YNGRV
-408 SNLDIFSTAASL
+408 SNLDILSTVASV
-420 AGIDINR
+420 AGVDMKR
-427 NDLQQI
+427 KDLKEI
-433 QFDGVNIL
+433 EFDGANVL
-441 PYLSGEKEGEPDRVL
+441 PYLIGENEGEPQRVL
-456 FNKSGDYSF
+456 FNKSGNYSF
-465 LIKDG
+465 IIKEG
-470 WKLQVDLIQN
+470 WKLQVDLVQN

-496 LIESDLEKLNE
+496 LIKSDLKKLNE
-507 LGKILNKKL
+507 LEKILNKKL

-541 VIKNDE
+541 VNKNDE

>member
-496 LIESDLEKLNE
+496 LIESYPEKLNE

-547 YIFWAN
+547 YIFLAN

>member
-1 MRHKFLKFLP
+1 MKRKFYKFLL
-11 SFILIVIAIGIWF
+11 SFVLIVVAIGIWF

-31 PKYIGDIKNPTY
+31 PKYISNFTNSTY
-43 ENIQIN
+43 ENVAIE
-49 WEDGPKTR
+49 WENGPISR
-57 TSSKPNIIIIL
+57 TNSKPNIIVVL

-80 GGGMANGQF
+80 GGGMANGKF
-89 KTPNIDKLANDGVLC
+89 KTPNIDKLASDGVLC

-141 MKAISVFSK
+141 MKAVNIFSK
-150 KNGIADGIYYDNREE
+150 KNEVVDGIYHNDRSE
-165 NIIAIDQMGIPQSEK
+165 NIIDIEQMGIPQSER
-180 TIPEMLKPEGYH
+180 TIAEMLKPEGYH
-192 NIHIGKWHLGHG
+192 NIHIGKWHLGHA
-204 KDFLPRKHGF
+204 KDFLPRRHGF

-219 MDQGSLFLPEND
+219 MDQGSLFLPED
-231 KNVINAKLDFD
+231 DDDVVNAKIDFD
-242 PIDKVLWGNLPYAV
+242 PIDKLLWGNLPYAV
-256 NFNEGPRMNPDG
+256 NFNEGTRIKPEG
-268 HLTDYLTDEAVKVIE
+268 HLTDYLTNEAVKAIE

-313 SFIKNHEER
+313 SFIENHEER

-340 VLKENNMDD
+340 VLKKNNIDD

-385 VHVPFIV
+385 VHIPYIV
-392 SYPNKIPKGS
+392 SYPNKIPKGKI
-402 AYNGRV
+402 YDGRV
-408 SNLDIFSTAASL
+408 SNLDIFSTVASV
-420 AGIDINR
+420 AGVDLNR
-427 NDLQQI
+427 NDLREI
-433 QFDGVNIL
+433 KFDGVNIL
-441 PYLSGEKEGEPDRVL
+441 PYLSGANEGEPERIL

-470 WKLQVDLIQN
+470 WKLQVDLVQN
-480 KKWLYNLNE
+480 KKWLYNLNQ
-489 DPTEQIN
+489 DPIEKIN
-496 LIESDLEKLNE
+496 LIESNIEKLNE
-507 LGKILNKKL
+507 LELILSNKL

-531 IFIDKTLDET
+531 IFIDKTLDEKVNKT
-541 VIKNDE
+541 DE

>member
-1 MRHKFLKFLP
+1 MRKNFFRFLIV
-11 SFILIVIAIGIWF
+11 FILIVVAIGIWF

-31 PKYIGDIKNPTY
+31 PKYISNLKNPTI
-43 ENIQIN
+43 ENVTIE
-49 WEDGPKTR
+49 WEYGPETR
-57 TSSKPNIIIIL
+57 TNFKPNIIVVL

-80 GGGMANGQF
+80 GGGMSNGNF
-89 KTPNIDKLANDGVLC
+89 KTPNIDNLANDGVLC
-104 TNGYSSSPVCS
+104 TNGYSSSPICS

-141 MKAISVFSK
+141 MKAISLFSK
-150 KNGIADGIYYDNREE
+150 KNEVADGIYYDKREE
-165 NIIAIDQMGIPQSEK
+165 NIIDIEQMGLPQSEK
-180 TIPEMLKPEGYH
+180 TIAEMLKPEGYH
-192 NIHIGKWHLGHG
+192 NIHIGKWHLGHA

-219 MDQGSLFLPEND
+219 IDQGSLFLPEDD
-231 KNVINAKLDFD
+231 KNVINAKLEFD

-268 HLTDYLTDEAVKVIE
+268 HLTDYLTNEAVKAIE

-313 SFIKNHEER
+313 SFIENHDER

-340 VLKENNMDD
+340 VLKKNNIDD

-392 SYPNKIPKGS
+392 SYPNKIPKGTT
-402 AYNGRV
+402 YRGRV
-408 SNLDIFSTAASL
+408 SNLDILSTVASV
-420 AGIDINR
+420 AGVDMNR
-427 NDLQQI
+427 NDLKEI
-433 QFDGVNIL
+433 EFDGANIL
-441 PYLSGEKEGEPDRVL
+441 PYLIGENEGEPQRVL
-456 FNKSGDYSF
+456 FNKSGNYSF
-465 LIKDG
+465 IIKEG
-470 WKLQVDLIQN
+470 WKLQVDLVQN

-496 LIESDLEKLNE
+496 LVKSDLKKLNE
-507 LGKILNKKL
+507 LEKILNKKL

-541 VIKNDE
+541 VNKNDE

>member
-1 MRHKFLKFLP
+1 MKRKFFKFLLSFL
-11 SFILIVIAIGIWF
+11 LIVVAIGIWF

-31 PKYIGDIKNPTY
+31 PKYISNFTNSTY
-43 ENIQIN
+43 ENVAIE
-49 WEDGPKTR
+49 WENGPISR
-57 TSSKPNIIIIL
+57 TNSKPNIIVVLI
-68 VDDLGFNQISSY
+68 DDLGFNQISSY
-80 GGGMANGQF
+80 GGGMANGKF
-89 KTPNIDKLANDGVLC
+89 KTPNIDKLASDGVLC

-141 MKAISVFSK
+141 MKAISIFSK
-150 KNGIADGIYYDNREE
+150 KNEVVDGIYHNDRSE
-165 NIIAIDQMGIPQSEK
+165 NIIDIDQMGIPQSER
-180 TIPEMLKPEGYH
+180 TIAEMLKPEGYH
-192 NIHIGKWHLGHG
+192 NIHIGKWHLGHA
-204 KDFLPRKHGF
+204 KDFLPRRHGF

-219 MDQGSLFLPEND
+219 IDQGSLFLPED
-231 KNVINAKLDFD
+231 DENVINAKLDFD

-313 SFIKNHEER
+313 SFIENHEER

-340 VLKENNMDD
+340 VLKKNKIDD

-392 SYPNKIPKGS
+392 SYPNKISKGRT
-402 AYNGRV
+402 YKGRV
-408 SNLDIFSTAASL
+408 SNLDIFSTVASV
-420 AGIDINR
+420 AGVDMTR
-427 NDLQQI
+427 NDLKDI
-433 QFDGVNIL
+433 AFDGANLI
-441 PYLSGEKEGEPDRVL
+441 PYLSGENEGEPERIL

-465 LIKDG
+465 LIKEG
-470 WKLQVDLIQN
+470 WKLQVDLVQN

-489 DPTEQIN
+489 DPTEQLN
-496 LIESDLEKLNE
+496 LSESNFTKLNE
-507 LGKILNKKL
+507 LEEILNNKL

-531 IFIDKTLDET
+531 IFIDKTLDDK
-541 VIKNDE
+541 VNKNDE

>member
-305 KKEDYEKL
+305 KKEDYDKL

-331 DRGVGKIRD
+331 DRGVGRIRD

-496 LIESDLEKLNE
+496 LIESYPEKLNE

>member
-1 MRHKFLKFLP
+1 MRKNFFRLLIV
-11 SFILIVIAIGIWF
+11 FILIVVAIGIWF

-31 PKYIGDIKNPTY
+31 PKYISNLKNPTI
-43 ENIQIN
+43 ENVKIE
-49 WEDGPKTR
+49 WENGPETR
-57 TSSKPNIIIIL
+57 TNFKPNIIVVL

-80 GGGMANGQF
+80 GGGMSNGNF
-89 KTPNIDKLANDGVLC
+89 KTPNIDNLAKDGVLC
-104 TNGYSSSPVCS
+104 TNGYSSSPICS

-133 FTPTTSSM
+133 FTPTTSSF
-141 MKAISVFSK
+141 MKAISLFSK
-150 KNGIADGIYYDNREE
+150 KKEVADGIYYDKREE
-165 NIIAIDQMGIPQSEK
+165 NIIDIEQMGLPQSEK
-180 TIPEMLKPEGYH
+180 TIAEILKPEGYH
-192 NIHIGKWHLGHG
+192 NIHIGKWHLGHAN
-204 KDFLPRKHGF
+204 DFLPRKHGF

-219 MDQGSLFLPEND
+219 IDQGSLFLPED
-231 KNVINAKLDFD
+231 DENVINAKLEFD
-242 PIDKVLWGNLPYAV
+242 PIDKLLWGNLPYAV

-268 HLTDYLTDEAVKVIE
+268 HLTDYLTNEAVKVIE
-283 KNKNRPFFLYL
+283 RNKNRPFFLYL

-313 SFIKNHEER
+313 SFIENHDER

-331 DRGVGKIRD
+331 DRGVGKIRE
-340 VLKENNMDD
+340 VLKKNNIDD

-392 SYPNKIPKGS
+392 SYPNKIPKGIT
-402 AYNGRV
+402 YNGRV
-408 SNLDIFSTAASL
+408 SNLDILSTVASV
-420 AGIDINR
+420 AGVDMDR
-427 NDLQQI
+427 NDLKEI
-433 QFDGVNIL
+433 EFDGVNVL
-441 PYLSGEKEGEPDRVL
+441 PYLIGENEGEPERVL
-456 FNKSGDYSF
+456 FNKSGNYSF
-465 LIKDG
+465 IIKEG
-470 WKLQVDLIQN
+470 WKLQVDLVQN

-496 LIESDLEKLNE
+496 LIKSDLKKLNE
-507 LGKILNKKL
+507 LEKILNKKL

-541 VIKNDE
+541 VNNNDE

>member
-1 MRHKFLKFLP
+1 MKHKFLKFLL
-11 SFILIVIAIGIWF
+11 SFILIVVAIGIWF

-57 TSSKPNIIIIL
+57 TSSKPNIIVVL

-89 KTPNIDKLANDGVLC
+89 KTPNIDKLAKDGVLC

-115 PSRASLLTG
+115 PSRAALLTG

-141 MKAISVFSK
+141 MKAISIFSK

-165 NIIAIDQMGIPQSEK
+165 NIIDIDQMGIPQSEK
-180 TIPEMLKPEGYH
+180 TIPEILKPEGYH

-268 HLTDYLTDEAVKVIE
+268 HLTDYLTNEAVKVIE

-408 SNLDIFSTAASL
+408 SNLDIFSTVASL

-427 NDLQQI
+427 NDLQEKE
-433 QFDGVNIL
+433 FDGVNIL

-470 WKLQVDLIQN
+470 WKLQVDLIQS

-496 LIESDLEKLNE
+496 LIESYPEKLNE
-507 LGKILNKKL
+507 FEKILNEKL

>member
-1 MRHKFLKFLP
+1 MKRKFFKFLLSFL
-11 SFILIVIAIGIWF
+11 LIVVAIGIWF

-31 PKYIGDIKNPTY
+31 PKYISNFTNSTY
-43 ENIQIN
+43 ENVAIE
-49 WEDGPKTR
+49 WENGPISR
-57 TSSKPNIIIIL
+57 TNSKPNIIVVLI
-68 VDDLGFNQISSY
+68 DDLGFNQISSY
-80 GGGMANGQF
+80 GGGMANGKF
-89 KTPNIDKLANDGVLC
+89 KTPNIDKLASDGVLC

-141 MKAISVFSK
+141 MKAISIFSK
-150 KNGIADGIYYDNREE
+150 KNEVVDGIYHNDRSE
-165 NIIAIDQMGIPQSEK
+165 NIIDIDQMGIPQSER
-180 TIPEMLKPEGYH
+180 TIAEMLKPEGYH
-192 NIHIGKWHLGHG
+192 NIHIGKWHLGHA
-204 KDFLPRKHGF
+204 KDFLPRRHGF

-219 MDQGSLFLPEND
+219 IDQGSLFLPED
-231 KNVINAKLDFD
+231 DENVINAKLDFD

-313 SFIKNHEER
+313 SFIENHEER

-340 VLKENNMDD
+340 VLKKNKIDD

-392 SYPNKIPKGS
+392 SYPNKIPKGKT
-402 AYNGRV
+402 YNGRV
-408 SNLDIFSTAASL
+408 SNLDIFSTVASV
-420 AGIDINR
+420 AGVDMTR
-427 NDLQQI
+427 NDLKDI
-433 QFDGVNIL
+433 AFDGANLI
-441 PYLSGEKEGEPDRVL
+441 PYLSGENEGEPERIL

-465 LIKDG
+465 LIKEG
-470 WKLQVDLIQN
+470 WKLQVDLVQN

-489 DPTEQIN
+489 DPTEQLN
-496 LIESDLEKLNE
+496 LSESNFTKLNE
-507 LGKILNKKL
+507 LEEILNNKL

-531 IFIDKTLDET
+531 IFIDKTLDDK
-541 VIKNDE
+541 VNKNDE

>member
-1 MRHKFLKFLP
+1 MRKNFLRFLIV
-11 SFILIVIAIGIWF
+11 FILVFVAIGIWF

-31 PKYIGDIKNPTY
+31 PKYISNLKNPTI
-43 ENIQIN
+43 ENVAIE
-49 WEDGPKTR
+49 WEDGPKSR
-57 TSSKPNIIIIL
+57 TSSKPNIIVVL

-80 GGGMANGQF
+80 GGGMANGKF
-89 KTPNIDKLANDGVLC
+89 KTPNIDKLASDGVLC

-124 RFATRFGYE
+124 RFATRFGFE

-141 MKAISVFSK
+141 MKAVSLFSK
-150 KNGIADGIYYDNREE
+150 KNEVADGIYYNEREE
-165 NIIAIDQMGIPQSEK
+165 NIIDIEQMGLPQSEK
-180 TIPEMLKPEGYH
+180 TISEMLKPEGYH
-192 NIHIGKWHLGHG
+192 NIHIGKWHLGHAN
-204 KDFLPRKHGF
+204 DFLPRKHGF

-219 MDQGSLFLPEND
+219 IDQGSLFLPEDD
-231 KNVINAKLDFD
+231 KNVINAKLEFD

-268 HLTDYLTDEAVKVIE
+268 HLTDYLTNEAVKVIE

-305 KKEDYEKL
+305 TKEDYEKL
-313 SFIKNHEER
+313 SFIENHDER

-340 VLKENNMDD
+340 VLKKNNIDD

-392 SYPNKIPKGS
+392 SYPNKIPKGTT
-402 AYNGRV
+402 YNGRV
-408 SNLDIFSTAASL
+408 SNLDILSTVASV
-420 AGIDINR
+420 AGVDMNR
-427 NDLQQI
+427 NDLKEI
-433 QFDGVNIL
+433 EFDGANVL
-441 PYLSGEKEGEPDRVL
+441 PYLIGENEGEPQRVL
-456 FNKSGDYSF
+456 FNKSGNYSF
-465 LIKDG
+465 IIKEG
-470 WKLQVDLIQN
+470 WKLQVDLVQN
-480 KKWLYNLNE
+480 KKWLYNLKE
-489 DPTEQIN
+489 DPTEQVN
-496 LIESDLEKLNE
+496 LIKSDLEKLNE
-507 LGKILNKKL
+507 LEKILNKKL

-531 IFIDKTLDET
+531 IFIDKTLDEI
-541 VIKNDE
+541 VNKNDE

>member
-1 MRHKFLKFLP
+1 MRKNFFKLIIV
-11 SFILIVIAIGIWF
+11 FILIAVAIGIWF

-31 PKYIGDIKNPTY
+31 PKYISNLKNPTI
-43 ENIQIN
+43 ENVKIE
-49 WEDGPKTR
+49 WENGPKTR
-57 TSSKPNIIIIL
+57 TNFKPNIIVVL

-80 GGGMANGQF
+80 GGGMSNGNF
-89 KTPNIDKLANDGVLC
+89 KTPNIDNLAKDGVLC
-104 TNGYSSSPVCS
+104 TNGYSSSPICS

-141 MKAISVFSK
+141 MKAISLFSK
-150 KNGIADGIYYDNREE
+150 KNEVADGIYYDKREE
-165 NIIAIDQMGIPQSEK
+165 NIIDIEQMGLPQSEK
-180 TIPEMLKPEGYH
+180 TIAEMLKPEGYH
-192 NIHIGKWHLGHG
+192 NIHIGKWHLGHS

-219 MDQGSLFLPEND
+219 IDQGSLFLPEDD
-231 KNVINAKLDFD
+231 KNVINAKLEFD

-256 NFNEGPRMNPDG
+256 NFNEGPRMNPNG
-268 HLTDYLTDEAVKVIE
+268 HLTDYLTNEAVKVIE

-313 SFIKNHEER
+313 SFIENHNER

-340 VLKENNMDD
+340 VLKKNNIDD

-385 VHVPFIV
+385 VHVPYIV
-392 SYPNKIPKGS
+392 SYPNKIPKGIT
-402 AYNGRV
+402 YNGRV
-408 SNLDIFSTAASL
+408 SNLDILSTVASV
-420 AGIDINR
+420 AGVDMDR
-427 NDLQQI
+427 NDLKEI
-433 QFDGVNIL
+433 EFDGANVL
-441 PYLSGEKEGEPDRVL
+441 PYLIGENEGEPERVL
-456 FNKSGDYSF
+456 FNKSGNYSF
-465 LIKDG
+465 IIKEG
-470 WKLQVDLIQN
+470 WKLQVDLVQN

-496 LIESDLEKLNE
+496 LIKSDLKKLNE
-507 LGKILNKKL
+507 LEKILNKKL
-516 SEQVKPI
+516 SEQVEPI

-531 IFIDKTLDET
+531 IFIDKTLDEK
-541 VIKNDE
+541 VNKNDE

>member
-1 MRHKFLKFLP
+1 MKRKFYKFLL
-11 SFILIVIAIGIWF
+11 SFVLIVVAIGIWF

-31 PKYIGDIKNPTY
+31 PKYINNFTNPTY
-43 ENIQIN
+43 ENVAIE
-49 WEDGPKTR
+49 WENGPISR
-57 TSSKPNIIIIL
+57 TNSKPNIIVVL

-80 GGGMANGQF
+80 GGGMANGKF
-89 KTPNIDKLANDGVLC
+89 KTPNIDKLASDGVLC

-141 MKAISVFSK
+141 MKAVNIFSK
-150 KNGIADGIYYDNREE
+150 KNEVVDGIYHNDRSE
-165 NIIAIDQMGIPQSEK
+165 NIIDIEQMGIPQSER
-180 TIPEMLKPEGYH
+180 TIAEMLKPEGYH
-192 NIHIGKWHLGHG
+192 NIHIGKWHLGHA
-204 KDFLPRKHGF
+204 KDFLPRRHGF

-219 MDQGSLFLPEND
+219 MDQGSLFLPED
-231 KNVINAKLDFD
+231 DDDVVNAKIDFD
-242 PIDKVLWGNLPYAV
+242 PIDKLLWGNLPYAV
-256 NFNEGPRMNPDG
+256 NFNEGTRIKPEG
-268 HLTDYLTDEAVKVIE
+268 HLTDYLTNEAVKAIE

-313 SFIKNHEER
+313 SFIENHEER

-340 VLKENNMDD
+340 VLKKNNIDD

-385 VHVPFIV
+385 VHIPYIV
-392 SYPNKIPKGS
+392 SYPNKIPKGKI
-402 AYNGRV
+402 YDGRV
-408 SNLDIFSTAASL
+408 SNLDIFSTVASV
-420 AGIDINR
+420 AGVDLNR
-427 NDLQQI
+427 NDLRDI
-433 QFDGVNIL
+433 KFDGVNIL
-441 PYLSGEKEGEPDRVL
+441 PYLSGGNEGEPERIL

-470 WKLQVDLIQN
+470 WKLQVDLVQN
-480 KKWLYNLNE
+480 KKWLYNLNQ
-489 DPTEQIN
+489 DPIEKIN
-496 LIESDLEKLNE
+496 LIESDIEKLNE
-507 LGKILNKKL
+507 LELILSNKL

-531 IFIDKTLDET
+531 IFIDKTLDEKVNKT
-541 VIKNDE
+541 DE